1 LEKQY
6 GIKIGNLFF
15 GASRKSYAPF
25 TEDIESGRPYLITS
39 DGDFSK
45 ILSAI
50 RGTYTDTNLIELF
63 GTVAEIFAPIDAIAS
78 RVIAGAFQFKRV
90 KDDEIIYDNKD
101 LNKIL
106 ASPNPFQNFQE
117 MLYEAVCYEYVTG
130 KAYVYSSTPET
141 LSRMDYKNLIT
152 TYALPSDNV
161 KLVTKKRI
169 KLFSATTQSDVIE
182 KYELDDGSNEK
193 IPLKPENVLYRKQ
206 VNLDWKGKKV
216 EGRAKLL
223 SGEKPI
229 ANIIAVYEAR
239 NVIYVKRGA
248 LGFLVSKKSDASG
261 NVSLTPDEKKS
272 ISDEL
277 DRRYGLNKKKHL
289 IGLSEAPI
297 DFIRTSMSIQELQP
311 FDETMASASALYA
324 VLGVPRELMPRVEGA
339 TYENQKAAERG
350 FYQNVIIPLAKSWC
364 QSLTNFWGLDAA
376 GIYLDVD
383 FSQIEVLQAN
393 KKENAEV
400 LEKNVVSY
408 TKLYKDG
415 AITYNEWLI
424 ALGYEAREGYDKYI
438 NDLENVPMAVKIGVG
453 GTQAMQS
460 VVSDTRLTE
469 EARAN
474 MLVLL
479 FGITIEQARSVVITE
494 QPAAGNN
501 NGNANQNQGGD
512 A

>member
-1 LEKQY
+1 LERQY

-78 RVIAGAFQFKRV
+78 RVIAGKFVFKR
-90 KDDEIIYDNKD
+90 KANDEIITDNAD

-106 ASPNPFQNFQE
+106 TAPNPFQNFQE
-117 MLYEAVCYEYVTG
+117 LLYEAVCYEYVTG
-130 KAYVYSSTPET
+130 KSYLLSTTPET

-161 KLVTKKRI
+161 RMVTNKRI
-169 KLFSATTQSDVIE
+169 RLFSATKKSDVIE
-182 KYELDDGSNEK
+182 KYELDDGTSEK

-223 SGEKPI
+223 SAEKPI

-261 NVSLTPDEKKS
+261 NVSLTPDERKA
-272 ISDEL
+272 INDEL
-277 DRRYGLNKKKHL
+277 DRRHGLSKKKHL
-289 IGLSEAPI
+289 IGLSDAPI
-297 DFIRTSMSIQELQP
+297 DFIRTSMSIQELEP
-311 FDETMASASALYA
+311 FKETNASASALYA
-324 VLGVPRELMPRVEGA
+324 VLGVPRELMPKDDGA
-339 TYENQKAAERG
+339 TFENQKAAERG
-350 FYQNVIIPLAKSWC
+350 FYQNVVIPLAKSWC
-364 QSLTNFWGLDAA
+364 QSLTNFWALDAA

-400 LEKNVVSY
+400 LDKNVTSY

-415 AITYNEWLI
+415 AITYNQWLI
-424 ALGYEAREGYDKYI
+424 ALGYEARPGFDKYI
-438 NDLENVPMAVKIGVG
+438 QDLENVPMAVKIGVG

-479 FGITIEQARSVVITE
+479 FGISIEQARSVVITE
-494 QPAAGNN
+494 QPAGG
-501 NGNANQNQGGD
+501 NGNGNQNQGGNE
-512 A
+512 